1 MIHSLLSRQ
10 LLCSQQYTLWPVVS
24 GNPFRFS
31 IAEFQAVTGLPCA
44 PLPEKYVSP
53 DFKFRNPAKDPCW
66 KRIIGND
73 SHITISELGDM
84 LENDPFMPYE
94 RRLQLALIMIVD
106 GVLIAHKQTA
116 RPTLK
121 YVQMVDNVQSFLQ
134 FPWGRESFIKTIYCM
149 KPPMDEKDPVGTLV
163 EVLKQTSYRLTGFPL
178 ALQLVAFRAM
188 PLLLN
193 KIPAPPNALTLAD
206 MTEGHLPQ
214 HSSLSLSDF
223 LSAEADPLVSAL
235 SPYVFLFPGFTNSIY
250 FMPLQLQVTA
260 LIETPQ
266 PPTSFPNEPTDE
278 RVQYMETLIE
288 QKHKFHTWEWPGGD
302 VSEPLTTVQTDEESQ
317 QNKVSISKQTRLLAK
332 KATMKRKA
340 STRKQRRLSSY
351 FRRTNNTTPP
361 TTEFLAEQ
369 VMELTEK
376 QSKLESEIEILKKKL
391 SRRQPRI
398 RSTHSKFEKTLNTMK
413 SKKTNQVFTIHKP
426 FTIYTVPWCCYKQS
440 TKIP

>member
-1 MIHSLLSRQ
+1 
-10 LLCSQQYTLWPVVS
+10 
-24 GNPFRFS
+24 
-31 IAEFQAVTGLPCA
+31 
-44 PLPEKYVSP
+44 
-53 DFKFRNPAKDPCW
+53 
-66 KRIIGND
+66 
-73 SHITISELGDM
+73 M

-163 EVLKQTSYRLTGFPL
+163 DVLKQTSYRLTGFPL

-266 PPTSFPNEPTDE
+266 PPTSFPNEPADE